1 MRAAKEMLGAV
12 QDGGEAEMQRPEARV
27 LEWQLGVVQLDQ
39 EDFGWRR
46 AWRDARRS
54 WTRLQYLATD
64 AHTKTRKSMS
74 GRQRE
79 HARSAAVDVEPG
91 RSSTKGKRLML
102 L

>member
-27 LEWQLGVVQLDQ
+27 LERQLGVVQLDQ

-54 WTRLQYLATD
+54 
-64 AHTKTRKSMS
+64 
-74 GRQRE
+74 
-79 HARSAAVDVEPG
+79 
-91 RSSTKGKRLML
+91 
-102 L
+102 